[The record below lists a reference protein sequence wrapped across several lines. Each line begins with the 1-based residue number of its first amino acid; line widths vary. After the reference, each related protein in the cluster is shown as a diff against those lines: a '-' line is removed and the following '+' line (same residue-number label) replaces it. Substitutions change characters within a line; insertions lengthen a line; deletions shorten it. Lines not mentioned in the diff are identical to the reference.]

1 MPILEL
7 LINEITHYV
16 LFCVCLFLLNTMFLN
31 FIHAVAYIS
40 SSSFIQSPVD
50 GHLGCVQFGAIRN
63 KAAVDISV
71 QVFL

>member
-1 MPILEL
+1 M
-7 LINEITHYV
+7 YSSV
-16 LFCVCLFLLNTMFLN
+16 LVCLFLLNTMFLN
-31 FIHAVAYIS
+31 FIHSVAYIS

-50 GHLGCVQFGAIRN
+50 GHLGRVQFGAITN